1 MTLRSIALLLNIAC
15 AVAAHG
21 QQTAY
26 MEGSTAPPAEP
37 RYFHILREIQLPAPS
52 TTQACTLLDEDVF
65 AHAAPALR
73 DLRLYNA
80 AHELPYAVTLS
91 SAESALPER
100 AQLFNLGE
108 KSGSIV
114 FDLEMPD
121 RAYTDVEL
129 DLAAQDF
136 IATAVVSGSYSA
148 TGPATRLGSVT
159 LFDLTTQK
167 LGRNTTL
174 RLQETRFRFLH
185 IALNAVAAP
194 ISATGSAS
202 KFRPSAVRGAN
213 VPPSRSGQTLYTIVA
228 ANEHIVQKGSETIAE
243 FDVPAHVPVERIAFV
258 IGSTQ
263 NFSRSVR
270 ITARDLGGN
279 PLQQEP
285 ETAAGEILRVH
296 MERSGSRID
305 EEKTTVDATLGSNLH
320 SAEHVSVAIEN
331 GDDTP
336 LPLTS
341 VELQMR
347 QRHLCFDPAGAA
359 SLALYYG
366 DDAIASPIYDYA
378 RLFQQDAH
386 AQAATLGP
394 EQPNPQYSARKDTR
408 PLTERYPDLLWI
420 LLLLIVLVLGGIAMR
435 TMKRM
440 V

>member
-1 MTLRSIALLLNIAC
+1 MRLKSIALLLCAC
-15 AVAAHG
+15 GAVASYA

-26 MEGSTAPPAEP
+26 MEGRSVPPAEQ
-37 RYFHILREIQLPAPS
+37 RYFHFQREIKLSTPPAA
-52 TTQACTLLDEDVF
+52 QACTLLDADVF
-65 AHAAPALR
+65 AHAVPSLR
-73 DLRLYNA
+73 DLRLYSG
-80 AHELPYAVTLS
+80 AHELPYAITLS

-108 KSGSIV
+108 KNGSIV

-129 DLAAQDF
+129 GLAEQDF
-136 IATAVVSGSYSA
+136 IATADISGSNSA
-148 TGPATRLGSVT
+148 TGPVTRLGSFTV
-159 LFDLTTQK
+159 FDLTKQK
-167 LGRNTTL
+167 LGRNTVL
-174 RLQETRFRFLH
+174 HLQEARFRYLH
-185 IALNAVAAP
+185 IALNAAAAP
-194 ISATGSAS
+194 GSSS
-202 KFRPSAVRGAN
+202 KFRPSAVHGAN
-213 VPPSRSGQTLYTIVA
+213 VPPSRSGQTLYSTVA
-228 ANEHIVQKGSETIAE
+228 TNPKILQKGHETIAE
-243 FDVPAHVPVERIAFV
+243 FDVPAHVPVERISFAL
-258 IGSTQ
+258 GTSP

-270 ITARDLGGN
+270 IIARDLGGN

-285 ETAAGEILRVH
+285 ETVAGEILRVH

-305 EEKTTVDATLGSNLH
+305 EEETTVDATLGSNLH
-320 SAEHVSVAIEN
+320 SAEHVTVAIEN
-331 GDDTP
+331 GDDAP
-336 LPLTS
+336 LPVTA

-347 QRHLCFDPAGAA
+347 QRHLCFDPTGTA

-378 RLFQQDAH
+378 RLFQEDEH

-394 EQPNPQYSARKDTR
+394 EQPNTQYRARKDMR

-440 V
+440 G